1 MSLTSGKPVPSFSL
15 LNQSGET
22 ISLSDFKGKTLVLY
36 FYPKAS
42 TPGCTV
48 QACSLRDEMAEL
60 QKLNA
65 EVVAISPDPVKN
77 IAKFVDKQSLNFNL
91 LSDEDHSVAEA
102 YGVWQLKKFMGRE
115 FMGIIRTTFIID
127 AKGCLIEQLPKFT
140 TKNHHEVLLNYLKA
154 L

>member
-60 QKLNA
+60 KKLNA

-127 AKGCLIEQLPKFT
+127 EKGCLIEQLPKFT